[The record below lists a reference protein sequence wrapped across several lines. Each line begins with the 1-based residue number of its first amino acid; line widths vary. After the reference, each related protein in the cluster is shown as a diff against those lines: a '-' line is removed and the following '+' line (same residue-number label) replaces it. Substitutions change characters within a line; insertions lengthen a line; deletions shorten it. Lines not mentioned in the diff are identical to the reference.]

1 MDFEFQEGHD
11 FHEPGLDAPAADA
24 LSSTPPSA
32 RGSVM
37 VCGFPS
43 LLALSQLY

>member
-1 MDFEFQEGHD
+1 MDFEFQEGHG
-11 FHEPGLDAPAADA
+11 FQGLDAQAANA